1 MSGTTFLA
9 TPSNVSIFYNGNTTI
24 TVSPS
29 LGDVSRIPK
38 GTTFTIPKT
47 GFAYKFTGDGQDT
60 PIASVWNHDDTDL
73 VEISGGIQYA
83 GTSPFEITVNLTS

>member
-24 TVSPS
+24 TISPS
-29 LGDVSRIPK
+29 LGDVSQIPK
-38 GTTFTIPKT
+38 GTTFTLPKT
-47 GFAYKFTGDGQDT
+47 GVAYTFTADGQNT

-73 VEISGGIQYA
+73 LEISGGTKYA
-83 GTSPFEITVNLTS
+83 GTSPFEITVDLAK